1 MVGETIIMTLIKI
14 IIVYIV
20 AFELWCWRSVK
31 PIVKRWYKTETED
44 ELRKNHET
52 FFVLVGLGR
61 VLEEIGIIAILID
74 VLFFI
79 L

>member
-1 MVGETIIMTLIKI
+1 MTLIKI

-20 AFELWCWRSVK
+20 AFELWHWRSVK
-31 PIVKRWYKTETED
+31 PIVKRWRKTETED
-44 ELRKNHET
+44 ELLKNHET
-52 FFVLVGLGR
+52 FFTLVGLGKI
-61 VLEEIGIIAILID
+61 LEEIGIIAIFID

>member
-1 MVGETIIMTLIKI
+1 MTLIKI

-20 AFELWCWRSVK
+20 AFELWRWCSVK
-31 PIVKRWYKTETED
+31 PIVKRWRKTETED
-44 ELRKNHET
+44 ELLKNHET
-52 FFVLVGLGR
+52 FFILVGLGKI
-61 VLEEIGIIAILID
+61 LEEIGIIAIFID

>member
-1 MVGETIIMTLIKI
+1 MTLVKI
-14 IIVYIV
+14 IIIYIV
-20 AFELWCWRSVK
+20 AFELWHWRSVK
-31 PIVKRWYKTETED
+31 PTVKRWRKMETED
-44 ELRKNHET
+44 ELLKNHET
-52 FFVLVGLGR
+52 FFALVGLGR

>member
-1 MVGETIIMTLIKI
+1 MTLIKI

-20 AFELWCWRSVK
+20 AFELWRWYSVN
-31 PIVKRWYKTETED
+31 PIVRRWRKTETEN
-44 ELRKNHET
+44 ELLKNHET

-61 VLEEIGIIAILID
+61 TLEEIGIIAILID

>member
-1 MVGETIIMTLIKI
+1 MTLIKI

-20 AFELWCWRSVK
+20 AFELWRWRSVRR
-31 PIVKRWYKTETED
+31 IVKRWRKTETED
-44 ELRKNHET
+44 ELLKNHET
-52 FFVLVGLGR
+52 FFTLVGLGR

>member
-1 MVGETIIMTLIKI
+1 MILIKI

-20 AFELWCWRSVK
+20 MFELWKWRSVK
-31 PIVKRWYKTETED
+31 PIVKRWRKTETED
-44 ELRKNHET
+44 ELLKNHET

-61 VLEEIGIIAILID
+61 TLEEIGIIAILID

>member
-1 MVGETIIMTLIKI
+1 MTLIKI
-14 IIVYIV
+14 IVVYIV
-20 AFELWCWRSVK
+20 AYELWRWRSVK
-31 PIVKRWYKTETED
+31 PIVKRWCKTETEN

-61 VLEEIGIIAILID
+61 ILEEIGVITILID

>member
-1 MVGETIIMTLIKI
+1 MTLIKI

-20 AFELWCWRSVK
+20 AFELWKWCSVK
-31 PIVKRWYKTETED
+31 PIVKRWRKTETED
-44 ELRKNHET
+44 ELLKNHET
-52 FFVLVGLGR
+52 FFVLIGLGKI
-61 VLEEIGIIAILID
+61 LEEIGIIAILID

>member
-1 MVGETIIMTLIKI
+1 MTLIKI
-14 IIVYIV
+14 VIIYIA
-20 AFELWCWRSVK
+20 AFELWRWRSVRR
-31 PIVKRWYKTETED
+31 IVKRWLKTETED
-44 ELRKNHET
+44 ELLKNHET
-52 FFVLVGLGR
+52 FFALVGLGR

>member
-1 MVGETIIMTLIKI
+1 MTLIKI
-14 IIVYIV
+14 IAIYIV
-20 AFELWCWRSVK
+20 AFELWRWCSVK
-31 PIVKRWYKTETED
+31 PIVKRWYETETMD
-44 ELRKNHET
+44 ELLKNHEI
-52 FFVLVGLGR
+52 FLVLVGLGR

>member
-1 MVGETIIMTLIKI
+1 MTLIKI

-20 AFELWCWRSVK
+20 AFELWRWRSVK
-31 PIVKRWYKTETED
+31 PIVKRWRKTEKED
-44 ELRKNHET
+44 ELLKNHET
-52 FFVLVGLGR
+52 FFILVGLGK
-61 VLEEIGIIAILID
+61 VLEEIGFIAILIN

>member
-1 MVGETIIMTLIKI
+1 MTLIKI

-20 AFELWCWRSVK
+20 AFELWRWCSVK
-31 PIVKRWYKTETED
+31 PIVKRWRKTETED
-44 ELRKNHET
+44 ELLKNHET
-52 FFVLVGLGR
+52 FFVLIGLGKI
-61 VLEEIGIIAILID
+61 LEEIGIIAILID

>member
-1 MVGETIIMTLIKI
+1 MTLIKI

-20 AFELWCWRSVK
+20 AFELWRWCSVK
-31 PIVKRWYKTETED
+31 PIVKRWRKTETEN
-44 ELRKNHET
+44 ELLKNHET

-61 VLEEIGIIAILID
+61 TLEEIGIIAILID

>member
-1 MVGETIIMTLIKI
+1 MILIKI

-20 AFELWCWRSVK
+20 MFELWKWCSVK
-31 PIVKRWYKTETED
+31 PIVKRWRKTETED
-44 ELRKNHET
+44 DLLKNHET
-52 FFVLVGLGR
+52 FFILVGLGKT
-61 VLEEIGIIAILID
+61 LEVIGIMAILID

>member
-1 MVGETIIMTLIKI
+1 MALIKI

-20 AFELWCWRSVK
+20 AFELWRWRSVRR
-31 PIVKRWYKTETED
+31 IVKRWLKTETED
-44 ELRKNHET
+44 ELLKNHET
-52 FFVLVGLGR
+52 FFTLVGLGR

>member
-1 MVGETIIMTLIKI
+1 MTLIKI
-14 IIVYIV
+14 VIIYIV
-20 AFELWCWRSVK
+20 AFELWRWCSVK

-44 ELRKNHET
+44 ELLKNHET
-52 FFVLVGLGR
+52 FFALVGLGR
-61 VLEEIGIIAILID
+61 ILEEIGIIAILID

>member
-1 MVGETIIMTLIKI
+1 MTLIKI
-14 IIVYIV
+14 VIIYIV
-20 AFELWCWRSVK
+20 AYELWCWCSVK
-31 PIVKRWYKTETED
+31 PIVKKWRKTETED
-44 ELRKNHET
+44 ELFKNHET
-52 FFVLVGLGR
+52 FLTLVGLGR

>member
-1 MVGETIIMTLIKI
+1 MTLIKI

-20 AFELWCWRSVK
+20 AFELWRWCSVK
-31 PIVKRWYKTETED
+31 PIVKRWRKTETED
-44 ELRKNHET
+44 ELLKNHEI

-61 VLEEIGIIAILID
+61 TLEEIGIIAILID

>member
-1 MVGETIIMTLIKI
+1 MTLIKI

-20 AFELWCWRSVK
+20 AFELWRWCSAK
-31 PIVKRWYKTETED
+31 PIVKRWRKTETED
-44 ELRKNHET
+44 ELLKNHET
-52 FFVLVGLGR
+52 FLALIGLGR
-61 VLEEIGIIAILID
+61 TLEEIGIIVILID

>member
-1 MVGETIIMTLIKI
+1 MTLIKI
-14 IIVYIV
+14 IVVYIV
-20 AFELWCWRSVK
+20 AYELWRWYSVR
-31 PIVKRWYKTETED
+31 PIVKRWYKTETEN
-44 ELRKNHET
+44 ELFENHET
-52 FFVLVGLGR
+52 FLVLVGLGR